1 MKYMKN
7 HSPIVIYSLVWLIC
21 IIAFW
26 ISGDDCGLGYG
37 LLVFYAILPFI
48 TFVASY
54 FYGRRESKWKWF
66 VTAFFGFM
74 EVMACWFTFDLA
86 NMIAFNHW
94 NMPNWGMAV
103 GIMML
108 SAVGLIL
115 GHVRGKK
122 NTK

>member
-1 MKYMKN
+1 MKN
-7 HSPIVIYSLVWLIC
+7 HRPIVIYSLIWLIC
-21 IIAFW
+21 VIVFW

-37 LLVFYAILPFI
+37 LLVFYAILPFT

-54 FYGRRESKWKWF
+54 FCGRRESKWKWF
-66 VTAFFGFM
+66 VAAFFGFM

-86 NMIAFNHW
+86 NMIAFKHW

-103 GIMML
+103 GIMIL

-115 GHVRGKK
+115 GHIRRKK
-122 NTK
+122 NIK